1 MSRGYLVMAQGPY
14 TKQAEYLAQSI
25 RSTQSEVRAISV
37 ITNSD
42 IDSVLFDHVIPLAGE
57 DLAKD
62 AEWKIHNRARFLELT
77 PYDETV
83 ILDADM
89 LFLSDVSHWW
99 THLGMHELLLTSHVR
114 TYRNNLV
121 INSPYRRTFQENDL
135 PNVYSAFTYFKR
147 TSLTQDFFALV
158 KSIIQNW
165 NTWSQIYTPEHK
177 QPWPSI
183 DVAMAIAV
191 KILDIENIATTTRP
205 YPTFTH
211 MKSGCQGWTVYSE
224 DWTELVHTHVGEQ
237 YLRIGGY
244 QQNGILHY
252 VKKDFVTDEIMSIFK

>member
-14 TKQAEYLAQSI
+14 AKQAEHLAQSI
-25 RSTQSEVRAISV
+25 LSTQSNVRAISV
-37 ITNSD
+37 ITDSN
-42 IDSVLFDHVIPLAGE
+42 IDRTLFDHVIPLEGE

-62 AEWKIHNRARFLELT
+62 AEWKIHNRVRFLELT

-99 THLGMHELLLTSHVR
+99 TYLGMHELLLTSHVR

-121 INSPYRRTFQENDL
+121 INSPYRKTFQENNL
-135 PNVYSAFTYFKR
+135 PDVYSAFTYFRK
-147 TSLTQDFFALV
+147 TPMVQDFFELI

-165 NTWSQIYTPEHK
+165 STWSQIYTPEHK

-183 DVAMAIAV
+183 DVAMAMAV
-191 KILDIENIATTTRP
+191 KILDIENTVTTTRP

-211 MKSGCQGWTVYSE
+211 MKSGCQGWETYIE
-224 DWTELVHTHVGEQ
+224 DWTELVHTHIGNH

-244 QQNGILHY
+244 RQSGILHY
-252 VKKDFVTDEIMSIFK
+252 VKKDFVTDEIMSIFQ